1 MSKISIVSFG
11 LNMLL
16 YLLISIPILVISK
29 NKKIYKTKNNFILSI
44 CIGTI
49 IEIVLSI
56 LIYKFPGF
64 IFSRFVST
72 PGIINYSIFISKI
85 IFSTSSLIAVKILVP
100 TLLINRHKTV
110 KKLLVTYLIVTIV
123 FCTIGFLYRKT
134 VGFLFGFP
142 ISDLVIFAINS
153 IIIFKEFRHN
163 S

>member
-1 MSKISIVSFG
+1 MSKISVVSFG

-16 YLLISIPILVISK
+16 YLLISIPILVISR
-29 NKKIYKTKNNFILSI
+29 NKKIYKTKNNFLLSI

-56 LIYKFPGF
+56 LIYKLPGF

-85 IFSTSSLIAVKILVP
+85 VFSTSSLIAIKILVP
-100 TLLINRHKTV
+100 FLIINQHKTV
-110 KKLLVTYLIVTIV
+110 RKLLGTYLLVTIA
-123 FCTIGFLYRKT
+123 FCTIGFLYKKT

-142 ISDLVIFAINS
+142 ISDLVIFSLNS
-153 IIIFKEFRHN
+153 VIIFKEFRRK